1 MGNAGFASSIVL
13 VIIWTVSISVSVSI
27 YIYIYIYMHIHIFCI
42 STGRRIFGASR
53 QLGPERGAG
62 HAKAGIV
69 NVLNDPA
76 ALEASFRISYLPLTS
91 ELQCQHHTV
100 TSANA
105 HHMYTMTTWRGFP
118 AVNTVPSAH
127 NPRTRT
133 RKPSSNPQN
142 CSVAEDPECRD
153 LIKKPCPHNHRIAG
167 SI

>member
-1 MGNAGFASSIVL
+1 M
-13 VIIWTVSISVSVSI
+13 
-27 YIYIYIYMHIHIFCI
+27 
-42 STGRRIFGASR
+42 R
-53 QLGPERGAG
+53 QGSWVPRFLRGAG

-105 HHMYTMTTWRGFP
+105 HHMYTMATWRGFP

-127 NPRTRT
+127 NPRTR
-133 RKPSSNPQN
+133 KPSSNPQN
-142 CSVAEDPECRD
+142 CSVAEDP
-153 LIKKPCPHNHRIAG
+153 
-167 SI
+167 